1 MKKFNII
8 LTSLVAAATLS
19 GCSED
24 LLDVKNTNQMTSENF
39 GNDVETLEEAVI
51 ACYNHIRME
60 GTYSRVGY
68 NYDVCR
74 GDEAWNSSQVWYLP
88 FDDLNSPATN
98 EMNNWVLRDWY
109 YTINVANFVINKIP
123 TAEGVSEAH
132 KRMRGQSLFF
142 RALGY
147 YNIMGYYQCAPL
159 ITDYETYSDIE
170 KSYVSMN
177 TQAELIEQIKKDL
190 IEAVTLLPKRDE
202 GGEWTNGRATCG
214 AAAAYLA
221 KTLMFNHEFADA
233 QKYLE
238 GIINGEYGT
247 YSLVSNYGA
256 NFQEGTAYENN
267 SESIFEVQFLDNGQ
281 QGTDEEWTPVN
292 VSSSATQGHAIE
304 SNFAVG
310 SFGGWADIS
319 ASIWLYNL
327 FKSEKTTEGKLDPR
341 LYWTIGTSETDW
353 TDDYPAGGYG
363 NVYYGK
369 EKSGIVTNNN
379 YGGIPIVK
387 WTNARTGIIT
397 AVTTGLR
404 CGINLRLIRLADIYL
419 LAAEAI
425 NETNGG
431 PNATAISYV
440 NKVRNRAGLCDL
452 EESSK
457 YKSATTSADAFFEY
471 IANVERPR
479 ELGCEFGRGFDLIR
493 WGWFYDTDRFNQLK
507 DHASIYFEMGTDDNG
522 NQVVKSTPLYTNPID
537 RTTAQKTSFDNYAP
551 GHEYIPYYQNTLNDN
566 PNLGKGNSAN
576 TNTPNTPSFNIR
588 PVYSFE

>member
-304 SNFAVG
+304 SNFAAG

-397 AVTTGLR
+397 ALTTGLR

>member
-39 GNDVETLEEAVI
+39 GNEVETLEEAVI

-98 EMNNWVLRDWY
+98 EMNNWVFRDWY

-123 TAEGVSEAH
+123 TTEGVSEAH
-132 KRMRGQSLFF
+132 KRMRGQALFF

-159 ITDYETYSDIE
+159 ITDYETYSDLE

-177 TQAELIEQIKKDL
+177 SQQELIAQIKTDL
-190 IEAVTLLPKRDE
+190 EEAVTLLPSRDE
-202 GGEWTNGRATCG
+202 GGEWAQGRVTCG
-214 AAAAYLA
+214 AAAGYLA
-221 KTLMFNHEFADA
+221 KTLMFNHEFAEA

-238 GIINGEYGT
+238 NIINGEYGK
-247 YSLVSNYGA
+247 YELVENYGA
-256 NFQEGTAYENN
+256 NFQEGAYENN
-267 SESIFEVQFLDNGQ
+267 SESIFEVQFLDNGK

-292 VSSSATQGHAIE
+292 VSSDATQGHAIE
-304 SNFAVG
+304 SNFAAG
-310 SFGGWADIS
+310 AFGGWADIS
-319 ASIWLYNL
+319 ASVWLYQL
-327 FKSEKTTEGKLDPR
+327 FKSESTKEGKLDPR
-341 LYWTIGTSETDW
+341 LYWTIGTSESDW
-353 TDDYPAGGYG
+353 TEDYPVGGYG

-369 EKSGIVTNNN
+369 DKSGIVTNNN

-404 CGINLRLIRLADIYL
+404 CGINLRLLRLADVYL

-425 NETNGG
+425 NEVNNG
-431 PNATAISYV
+431 PTAKAIEYV

-452 EESSK
+452 EESTK
-457 YKSATTSADAFFEY
+457 YKSAVTSADAFFEY
-471 IANVERPR
+471 LANVERPR

-493 WGWFYDTDRFNQLK
+493 WGWFYNFDRLTQMK
-507 DHASIYFEMGTDDNG
+507 EHAAIYLNKVNG
-522 NQVVKSTPLYTNPID
+522 EVKNTPLYLEPQ
-537 RTTAQKTSFDNYAP
+537 AEVAKTSYDTYVE
-551 GHEYIPYYQNTLNDN
+551 GHEYIPYYQNTLNTN
-566 PNLGKGNSAN
+566 PNLGNGNSAN
-576 TNTPNTPSFNIR
+576 TNTPNTPTFAVR
-588 PVYSFE
+588 PVYNFN